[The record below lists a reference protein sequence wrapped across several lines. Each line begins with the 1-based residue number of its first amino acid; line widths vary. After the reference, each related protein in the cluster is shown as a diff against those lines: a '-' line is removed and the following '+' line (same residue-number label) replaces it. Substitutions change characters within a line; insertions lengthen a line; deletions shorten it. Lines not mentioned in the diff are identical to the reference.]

1 MNNLKFFEPETM
13 STTYPVITIKRGKEQ
28 AIKRRHPWIFTGAIE
43 KRDKN
48 ITDSSIV
55 RICDVHG
62 EFMALGHFSDGP
74 SIAVRLFSFDD
85 IVVSYAYWLQKIRE
99 AHGLRQNMLC
109 SMPET
114 NVYRLIHGEGD
125 GLPGLIID
133 IYDTAA
139 VVQFHSIGMWQE
151 RDHIKNALMEVFG
164 TQLKTIYNKS
174 EGTMPSAF
182 ESQMHDEF
190 WLGADTSG
198 IVTEHGHKFIVDWVE
213 GQKTGFFVDQ
223 RENRLLV
230 KRYSLGKRV
239 CNMFGYTG
247 GFSIYALAG
256 GATRVD
262 TVDASK
268 TAIAKAA
275 QNAALN
281 FPGQENHNA
290 IVDDAFS
297 YMSKF
302 GSNYDLIILDPPAFA
317 KHHNALDNALK
328 GYKRINQIALEKME
342 KNGILFT
349 FSCSQAVSMADFK
362 KSVFVAAANAKRNV
376 RIIHQL
382 SQPADHP
389 ISIFHPEGEYLKGLV
404 LHVV

>member
-1 MNNLKFFEPETM
+1 M
-13 STTYPVITIKRGKEQ
+13 STSYPVITIKRGKEQ

-48 ITDSSIV
+48 IEDGGVV
-55 RICDVHG
+55 RVCDIHG

-74 SIAVRLFSFDD
+74 SIAIRLFSFEEVE
-85 IVVSYAYWLQKIRE
+85 ISYPFWLRKIRE
-99 AHGLRQNMLC
+99 AYDLRQILLR
-109 SMPET
+109 STPLT

-125 GLPGLIID
+125 GMPGLIVD
-133 IYDTAA
+133 IYNETA
-139 VVQFHSIGMWQE
+139 VVQFHSIGFWRE
-151 RDHIKNALMEVFG
+151 RDHIKNALMEIFG
-164 TQLKTIYNKS
+164 AQLKTIYNKS
-174 EGTMPSAF
+174 EGTMPAAF
-182 ESQMHDEF
+182 ESEVHNEF

-198 IVTEHGHKFIVDWVE
+198 IVEEHGHKFIVDWVE

-230 KRYSLGKRV
+230 KRFSQGRRV

-247 GFSIYALAG
+247 GFSIYAMAG
-256 GATRVD
+256 GATHVD

-281 FPGQENHNA
+281 FPNNSNHNA

-317 KHHNALDNALK
+317 KHHNALENALK
-328 GYKRINQIALEKME
+328 GYKRINQIALEKIE
-342 KNGILFT
+342 TNGILFT

-389 ISIFHPEGEYLKGLV
+389 INIFHPEGDYLKGLV